1 MGDEVMDAPGSTHSP
16 SKERDFILKPG
27 SSSHIESHEMVIPC
41 EGDRNNSSSHL
52 FTNILDGKNLDRIG
66 SSEHASVS
74 PRCLDNAGV
83 MVEELT
89 LRNYNG
95 ENLAVVGTSNNR
107 DKIQSR
113 HNQWQNLYQMAT
125 GSGSVNLHGEVL
137 NRDKNKDTTSVWD
150 DVGHIFFSGSMDK
163 NRKNS
168 GENCNEVTDNLGY
181 NDGKAAL
188 NNISSAGITRT
199 KILSKS
205 GFSEYFIKNT
215 LKGKGIL
222 YRGPVHRGSGEA
234 SGDQTHPKSDKNG
247 VVASGAPLNPAVD
260 VVKPPGITETGPS
273 IPTNS
278 CSDGFILRDWLEDGK
293 NKLNK
298 AESLYI
304 FRQIVE
310 LVDFSHTQ
318 GIALKDLQPS
328 YFRLLQSN
336 KVVYVG
342 SSVPTSLPDNV
353 VDQDVPQSVHDQNE
367 KWPLEKDLL
376 PPVNHF
382 SKKQKL
388 SENMANYRRCPQFS
402 SNYGFK
408 PSYYNVNKADGG
420 IGPDSRNESTWKHDQ
435 EIEFK
440 LHSRSILPHASN
452 VSPQLSPPLGCALE
466 VRWYTSPELVGDRCS
481 TFSSNIYSLGVLLFE
496 VREWLSLPSLS

>member
-1 MGDEVMDAPGSTHSP
+1 MSDEVMEAPGSTHIA
-16 SKERDFILKPG
+16 SKEREFMLKPG
-27 SSSHIESHEMVIPC
+27 SSSHIESHEMVIPYK
-41 EGDRNNSSSHL
+41 GDHNNTSSHL
-52 FTNILDGKNLDRIG
+52 FTDILDGKNLDRVG

-95 ENLAVVGTSNNR
+95 ENLAVVGVSNNR

-125 GSGSVNLHGEVL
+125 GSGSANLHGEVL
-137 NRDKNKDTTSVWD
+137 NRDKNKETASVWD
-150 DVGHIFFSGSMDK
+150 DVGHLFFSGSMDK
-163 NRKNS
+163 NRKTS
-168 GENCNEVTDNLGY
+168 SENCNEVADNLGY
-181 NDGKAAL
+181 KDGKGAL

-199 KILSKS
+199 KMLSKS

-222 YRGPVHRGSGEA
+222 YRGPVHRGSGDA
-234 SGDQTHPKSDKNG
+234 SGDQNHPKSDKNG
-247 VVASGAPLNPAVD
+247 LVASDAPLNSAVD
-260 VVKPPGITETGPS
+260 IVKPPGITETGHS

-278 CSDGFILRDWLEDGK
+278 CSDGVILRDWLEYGK
-293 NKLNK
+293 NKINK

-328 YFRLLQSN
+328 CFRLLQSN

-342 SSVPTSLPDNV
+342 SSSVTTSLPDNV
-353 VDQDVPQSVHDQNE
+353 VDQDVPQSVHDKNE
-367 KWPLEKDLL
+367 KRMLEKDLL

-382 SKKQKL
+382 TKKQKL
-388 SENMANYRRCPQFS
+388 SENMTNYRRCPQFS

-420 IGPDSRNESTWKHDQ
+420 IGPDSRNESSRKRDQ

-440 LHSRSILPHASN
+440 LPSRSILPHASN
-452 VSPQLSPPLGCALE
+452 VSPQLLPPLGCKLE

-496 VREWLSLPSLS
+496 VRG